1 MRAWGVFAEMSGGG
15 VNSKKNAV
23 GAIWAPLYAIL
34 GDGSQK
40 VRDLSKGTNQMME
53 SNSV

>member
-1 MRAWGVFAEMSGGG
+1 MRARGVFAEMSG

-34 GDGSQK
+34 DDGSQK